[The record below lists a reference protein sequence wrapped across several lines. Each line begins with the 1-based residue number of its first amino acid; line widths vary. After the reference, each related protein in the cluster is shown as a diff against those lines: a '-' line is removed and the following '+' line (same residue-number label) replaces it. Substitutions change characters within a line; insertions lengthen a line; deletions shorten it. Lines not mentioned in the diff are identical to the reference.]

1 MNRNTELHFTE
12 LPTINISRSKF
23 ERNSEHKTSFN
34 TGDLIPIYIDEV
46 LPGDT
51 IKMNL
56 ANVTRMTTPIYPVMD
71 NAFIDTF
78 FFFIPNRLI
87 WKHWPEFWGENNSTH
102 WEQTTEYE
110 IPQIKAPAG
119 GWKKGTLADYLGI
132 PTNVE
137 NIEVS
142 HLPFRAYAKVV
153 NDWFRDENLKDPC
166 MINEDETTLT
176 GKNKGEGYD
185 YVTDIQLGAAPYKA
199 AKFGDYFTSALP
211 SAQKGP
217 AVNIPVGSTAPII
230 GDDRKKEG
238 ASTYTIDTNLVGK
251 PVSIFNYNGN
261 TGVADTETEN
271 GMQQGKIISLTADL
285 SSATGATVNQ
295 LRQAFAIQKFYERQ
309 ARGGSRYIEFLKSH
323 FTVTSPDARLQR
335 SEYLGGH
342 RNPININQVLQTSST
357 DQTSPQGNTS
367 AFSCTMINEELF
379 TYSSTEHGYILG
391 LACIRTNHTYQQ
403 GIEKFWSRKKWT
415 DFYIP
420 EFANLGE
427 MPILNKEIYA
437 QGTTADEEAFAY
449 QEAWADY
456 RYKPNRVSSAMR
468 SNYQTSLDSWHYA
481 DNYSEQPILSSEW
494 IDETEKNVDR
504 TLAVQSSVE
513 DQFISDFYFQTT
525 WVRPMP
531 IYSVPGLLDHH

>member
-391 LACIRTNHTYQQ
+391 LACVRTNHTYQQ

>member
-1 MNRNTELHFTE
+1 MKS
-12 LPTINISRSKF
+12 I
-23 ERNSEHKTSFN
+23 
-34 TGDLIPIYIDEV
+34 G
-46 LPGDT
+46 
-51 IKMNL
+51 L
-56 ANVTRMTTPIYPVMD
+56 A
-71 NAFIDTF
+71 
-78 FFFIPNRLI
+78 
-87 WKHWPEFWGENNSTH
+87 
-102 WEQTTEYE
+102 
-110 IPQIKAPAG
+110 
-119 GWKKGTLADYLGI
+119 
-132 PTNVE
+132 
-137 NIEVS
+137 
-142 HLPFRAYAKVV
+142 
-153 NDWFRDENLKDPC
+153 
-166 MINEDETTLT
+166 
-176 GKNKGEGYD
+176 
-185 YVTDIQLGAAPYKA
+185 
-199 AKFGDYFTSALP
+199 
-211 SAQKGP
+211 
-217 AVNIPVGSTAPII
+217 
-230 GDDRKKEG
+230 
-238 ASTYTIDTNLVGK
+238 
-251 PVSIFNYNGN
+251 
-261 TGVADTETEN
+261 
-271 GMQQGKIISLTADL
+271 ADL
-285 SSATGATVNQ
+285 SNAIGATVNQ

-342 RNPININQVLQTSST
+342 RNPININQVLQTSAT
-357 DQTSPQGNTS
+357 DTTSPQGNTS
-367 AFSCTMINEELF
+367 AFSCTMINEELL

-415 DFYIP
+415 DFYVP

-437 QGTTADEEAFAY
+437 QGTSADEEAFGY

-456 RYKPNRVSSAMR
+456 RYKPNRVSGAMR